1 MKVILATV
9 AAAGL
14 LAVGVWIYSSAANR
28 GATWE
33 DDDRGCAQRRHGP
46 RKTGTSAIEPV
57 DCGHVQDVAAS
68 VEPTGTSC
76 SGQRADVGGPGVEEG
91 SSNNPEEPSP
101 ALEGLGTV
109 SRAQPRGPKR
119 RGAGVT
125 RVEDDRLLS
134 RVGDVIELRYPDVNP
149 LVVFTRAIQVIDT
162 GLLDGAIDDPG
173 LPALVHA
180 ALEELT
186 RKGSLI

>member
-1 MKVILATV
+1 MKGILATV

-14 LAVGVWIYSSAANR
+14 LAVGVWIYASAASR

-33 DDDRGCAQRRHGP
+33 DDDRGCAQRGHGP
-46 RKTGTSAIEPV
+46 GTTDTALIEPV
-57 DCGHVQDVAAS
+57 DCGNVPDVAVS
-68 VEPTGTSC
+68 VEQIGTSY
-76 SGQRADVGGPGVEEG
+76 SGQRAGVCGPGVEERP
-91 SSNNPEEPSP
+91 SRNPEDSSP

-109 SRAQPRGPKR
+109 SRAQSRGPKR

-149 LVVFTRAIQVIDT
+149 LVVFSRAIQVIDT

-173 LPALVHA
+173 LPALVHE